1 MSSAEYRDQIDY
13 KWRISIIRRFL
24 LTGKIT
30 FRRKKFSFTKETIYT
45 REDDKLIK
53 KGRKVIPPEQNGNG
67 IFIC

>member
-53 KGRKVIPPEQNGNG
+53 KGVIPSEQNGNG